1 MLEIYQILLEK
12 RELAVQM
19 YCPLN
24 INE

>member
-1 MLEIYQILLEK
+1 LEIYQILLEK